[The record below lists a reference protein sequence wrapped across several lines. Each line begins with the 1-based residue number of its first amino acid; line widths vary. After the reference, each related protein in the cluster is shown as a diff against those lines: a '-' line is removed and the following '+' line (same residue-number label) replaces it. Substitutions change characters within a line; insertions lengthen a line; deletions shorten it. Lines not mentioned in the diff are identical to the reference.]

1 MVEDYYGYAGGLDCE
16 FKVVITGFVLFCF
29 FLNERRLSYNMVV
42 SCHRRIN
49 PYPCHF
55 RLFELSLLLAPIL
68 LAGSPV
74 ISYDFLSQA
83 SLCSSEF
90 PLSSL
95 YQLPVELNTLRN
107 YHEPTGL
114 FRI

>member
-1 MVEDYYGYAGGLDCE
+1 M
-16 FKVVITGFVLFCF
+16 
-29 FLNERRLSYNMVV
+29 
-42 SCHRRIN
+42 
-49 PYPCHF
+49 
-55 RLFELSLLLAPIL
+55 LLAPIL
-68 LAGSPV
+68 PAGSPV